1 MWYHRRG
8 FIRTS
13 FSLYPLPQKA
23 SQSGLGNAKHPWGF
37 LKEVQADRRS
47 MLADPNP
54 GQNLML
60 VFVPPS
66 QLMII
71 ITISI
76 MLNTTISLLYFL
88 LLHIFVITNYS
99 EF

>member
-1 MWYHRRG
+1 
-8 FIRTS
+8 
-13 FSLYPLPQKA
+13 
-23 SQSGLGNAKHPWGF
+23 
-37 LKEVQADRRS
+37 